1 MMLGEH
7 LDTLMNLMVFGYFV
21 SIFCI
26 RLVDLF
32 GILSDR
38 CLFGYRSRTD
48 MRCICLVGGFSI
60 VFGVVFQQQ
69 APRGV

>member
-1 MMLGEH
+1 MLKHFETTDGFC
-7 LDTLMNLMVFGYFV
+7 LFV
-21 SIFCI
+21 STFFA

-32 GILSDR
+32 GILPDR

-48 MRCICLVGGFSI
+48 MRCTCLVGRFSI

-69 APRGV
+69 APKGV